1 MPAPPKEV
9 SKLCLHCGSDGKT
22 KACACKQVYFCN
34 AHCQKLAWAK
44 HKDECLANPKN
55 RPKPPEK
62 KSWAV
67 PKPAKELNEY
77 ELEEMEKGKEA
88 ARKADEEH
96 GIKSVEQLQKEEE
109 EREKTTFEK
118 WPAKNGRSGLKGGFF
133 ACQSVGLFQRVQ
145 EALIE
150 IAKEEKAGNY
160 GRAVGLMNSDVLNAM
175 LDVSEANHGG
185 KAGLIADG
193 TGNLV
198 EASEADWQHFKSI
211 VVADACLLIE
221 RLVRGRSGLR
231 AELAA
236 SRRLV
241 ELANQLDVKWEPPE
255 EAPDP
260 TTNPDDIVSKPT
272 QPLICAA
279 QRALATVC
287 AQEGAYHQAIE
298 EFGKAVLAAEP
309 VLDLRSIKARAEAW
323 NHQAEKEPEGS
334 AERAFACDV
343 CVADCRAVLA
353 GTDPEEH
360 SAHIHAQMTLSR
372 FLWVGAQMKKEDVA
386 TSAAAR
392 EAFNIADQVF
402 HNQKSPLGSANNELA
417 RHIMR
422 KIATDGL
429 DVGTLNQR
437 RYLTS
442 TAEPTCDSLSGLS

>member
-1 MPAPPKEV
+1 LTIGVTVWPLTLPSALELHRDFGEIWSFETSDLHTLYGANASTNYSAP
-9 SKLCLHCGSDGKT
+9 T
-22 KACACKQVYFCN
+22 
-34 AHCQKLAWAK
+34 
-44 HKDECLANPKN
+44 
-55 RPKPPEK
+55 
-62 KSWAV
+62 
-67 PKPAKELNEY
+67 
-77 ELEEMEKGKEA
+77 
-88 ARKADEEH
+88 ARK
-96 GIKSVEQLQKEEE
+96 
-109 EREKTTFEK
+109 FE
-118 WPAKNGRSGLKGGFF
+118 
-133 ACQSVGLFQRVQ
+133 
-145 EALIE
+145 
-150 IAKEEKAGNY
+150 
-160 GRAVGLMNSDVLNAM
+160 AM
-175 LDVSEANHGG
+175 MTDS
-185 KAGLIADG
+185 
-193 TGNLV
+193 
-198 EASEADWQHFKSI
+198 
-211 VVADACLLIE
+211 LL
-221 RLVRGRSGLR
+221 
-231 AELAA
+231 
-236 SRRLV
+236 
-241 ELANQLDVKWEPPE
+241 PE